1 MIVRTMKAYLYKGR
15 QLLYLVIYWPLRA
28 LHSCRTY
35 YGSLSIAKYVN
46 LEVLA
51 RLLFL
56 SPIFAGHEDEQSP
69 A

>member
-1 MIVRTMKAYLYKGR
+1 MIVGTMKSYLYEGR
-15 QLLYLVIYWPLRA
+15 QLLYLVIYWPMRA
-28 LHSCRTY
+28 LRSYRSC
-35 YGSLSIAKYVN
+35 YGYLSIAKYVN